1 MERRIIDEKS
11 TIPKPSILAGV
22 VTSTNNASKLR
33 YTGSN
38 DVADIYGQSKI
49 SAVDSPS
56 WIWVNADVAP
66 YLAQVTG
73 LWKVDDEDYT
83 IYLDRDFGTV
93 TNAECHYVTGA
104 IKYGYLVD
112 GDADIQVCSGDKGS
126 ELITVLQSESDGEK
140 APYQLY
146 VQRTKLHPPLY
157 VDATNSNVLVNEE
170 T

>member
-1 MERRIIDEKS
+1 MERRITNEKS

-38 DVADIYGQSKI
+38 DVADIYAQGKI
-49 SAVDSPS
+49 SVVDSPS

-66 YLAQVTG
+66 YLAQVIG
-73 LWKVDDEDYT
+73 LRKVADEDYT

-93 TNAECHYVTGA
+93 TNAECHYTQGA

-112 GDADIQVCSGDKGS
+112 GDADIDVCSGDKGS
-126 ELITVLQSESDGEK
+126 ELIAVLSGESDGEK
-140 APYQLY
+140 NAYQIY

-157 VDATNSNVLVNEE
+157 IDATRSDVLVNEE